1 MAEDK
6 YVPISVTALRA
17 EDYSPDGKNI
27 IISLTTKYS
36 ASERKYSVPV
46 ESFHDFITDLK
57 RLSSVKSAAA
67 TEASG
72 EPAAASKA
80 VQAHIERDQSISE
93 SENTQ
98 TPPLGPT
105 RSNESA

>member
-46 ESFHDFITDLK
+46 EAFYDFITDLK
-57 RLSSVKSAAA
+57 RLSTLKSGMPIE
-67 TEASG
+67 TSS
-72 EPAAASKA
+72 EPAGASKP
-80 VQAHIERDQSISE
+80 VQDDLERDRSIPKPE
-93 SENTQ
+93 ETQ
-98 TPPLGPT
+98 TPVSGNKA
-105 RSNESA
+105 SE